1 VTRDFRD
8 YLDDMLE
15 YAAKARA
22 FVGDMT
28 RDSFVAD
35 DKTHLAT
42 VRAIEIIGEAARQV
56 PPEFRDRFPEIP
68 WKRIIAMR
76 NILAHRYYEIDNAIV
91 WRIATVE
98 VPALR
103 ATLAPLIPPIPPDP
117 EPEP

>member
-1 VTRDFRD
+1 MTRDFRD

-76 NILAHRYYEIDNAIV
+76 NVLAHNYDGADPGIV
-91 WRIATVE
+91 YDTATIFAPQLAALLPAVIAAAE
-98 VPALR
+98 DASR
-103 ATLAPLIPPIPPDP
+103 
-117 EPEP
+117 